1 MTKNFENATITAKIH
16 MHRTNGFVKMHS
28 HPPYFDFSIFQE
40 LPFSVEFVTSIKTI
54 KMVFAVD
61 YI

>member
-1 MTKNFENATITAKIH
+1 
-16 MHRTNGFVKMHS
+16 MHRTKGFVKMHG